1 MARSSAVTPGI
12 LTTHGPAQPHPT
24 PAGAPAGQP
33 RGWWSDTVG
42 YQIYIRSFA
51 DAGGDGVGDLQG
63 IISRLG
69 YLEQLGVQ
77 TVWITP
83 FYPSPMA
90 DAGYDVA
97 DPRDVEPAFGTL
109 ADFDQLLHE
118 AHGRGLRVV
127 IDLVPNHT
135 SSEHPWFQAALAAAH
150 GSPER
155 DRYLFRDGR
164 GPGAV
169 EPPNNWASIFGGP
182 AWTRVPDGQW
192 YLHIFDT
199 AQPDLNWRSPDVY
212 ADLRATLE
220 FWLDRGV
227 DGFRI
232 DVAHGMAKPDGL
244 PDAPPGGAAFDRRDF
259 ERAAALAAEVHEK
272 SSGPEDLAGSDGGV
286 VPIAHGGR
294 DPRFDDD
301 GVHEVH
307 RFIRSV
313 LDGYPGR
320 MTIGEVW
327 VDDDGRFAD
336 YIRPDELHQ
345 AFNFAILEAPFDAAA
360 IREAIDSSMA
370 STAGVGSLPV
380 WTLANHDKIRPVT
393 RFGGG
398 AVGQDRARA
407 ALLVELA
414 LPGAVYLYN
423 GEELGLPS
431 IDVPDEALQD
441 PTWVRSGFTERG
453 RDNCR
458 LPLPWAGE
466 TAPYGFSATRNT
478 WLPVPTE
485 YAALTVER
493 QLEDSDST
501 LNLVRKALQLR
512 ATRPELRGEEIDW
525 LAAPADCCA
534 FQRRGGGL
542 ICILNAG
549 DEPLPL
555 PAGDLLLASTAVID
569 HELPPNAAAWLL
581 PRD

>member
-1 MARSSAVTPGI
+1 MTNGI
-12 LTTHGPAQPHPT
+12 RTGQPPVAAQPDDHR
-24 PAGAPAGQP
+24 APARQP
-33 RGWWSDTVG
+33 RQWWAETVG

-51 DAGGDGVGDLQG
+51 DASGDGLGDMRG
-63 IISRLG
+63 IIDHLG
-69 YLEQLGVQ
+69 YLELLGVQ

-109 ADFDQLLHE
+109 SDFDELLGA
-118 AHGRGLRVV
+118 AHRRGMRVI

-135 SSEHPWFQAALAAAH
+135 SSAHPWFQAALAAGP

-164 GPGAV
+164 GPGGN

-199 AQPDLNWRSPDVY
+199 AQPDLNWRSADVHD
-212 ADLRATLE
+212 DLRATLE
-220 FWLDRGV
+220 FWLGRGV

-232 DVAHGMAKPDGL
+232 DVAHGMAKPAGL

-259 ERAAALAAEVHEK
+259 ELAAAAAAVEHEK
-272 SSGPEDLAGSDGGV
+272 STGPEDLAGSDGGV

-301 GVHEVH
+301 GVHDVH

-313 LDGYPGR
+313 LDQHPGR
-320 MTIGEVW
+320 MTVGEVW
-327 VDDDGRFAD
+327 VDDDQRFAD

-345 AFNFAILEAPFDAAA
+345 AFNFAILESPFDTVAL
-360 IREAIDSSMA
+360 REAIESSLA
-370 STAGVGSLPV
+370 STAAVGSLPV
-380 WTLANHDKIRPVT
+380 WTLSNHDKIRPVT

-398 AVGQDRARA
+398 EVGEARARA
-407 ALLVELA
+407 LLLVELA

-458 LPLPWAGE
+458 LPVPWSGE
-466 TAPYGFSATRNT
+466 VAPYGFSPRADT
-478 WLPVPTE
+478 WLPVPAE
-485 YAALTVER
+485 YGTLTVER
-493 QLEDSDST
+493 QLEDPGST
-501 LNLVRKALQLR
+501 LNLVRRAVELR
-512 ATRPELRGEEIDW
+512 GTRPEIRGDEIDW
-525 LAAPADCCA
+525 YGGPADCFA
-534 FQRRGGGL
+534 FQRREGGL
-542 ICILNAG
+542 ICVLNAG
-549 DEPLPL
+549 DTAVPL
-555 PAGDLLLASTAVID
+555 PAGELLLTSGALVD
-569 HELPPNAAAWLL
+569 DELPPDTAAWLL
-581 PRD
+581 PVG

>member
-1 MARSSAVTPGI
+1 MTNAIQTSPPTVQHRAPGA
-12 LTTHGPAQPHPT
+12 LAAQPR
-24 PAGAPAGQP
+24 Q
-33 RGWWSDTVG
+33 WWSDTVG

-51 DAGGDGVGDLQG
+51 DATGDGVGDMQG

-69 YLEQLGVQ
+69 YLELLGVE

-109 ADFDQLLHE
+109 TDFDELLRE

-135 SSEHPWFQAALAAAH
+135 SSAHPWFQAAIAAAP

-155 DRYLFRDGR
+155 NRYLFRDGS
-164 GPGAV
+164 GPDGS

-199 AQPDLNWRSPDVY
+199 QQPDLNWRSPDVH
-212 ADLRATLE
+212 ADLRDTLK

-232 DVAHGMAKPDGL
+232 DVAHGMSKPDGL

-259 ERAAALAAEVHEK
+259 ERAVAEAAVEHEM
-272 SSGPEDLAGSDGGV
+272 STGLVDLAGSDGGV

-301 GVHEVH
+301 GVHDVH

-313 LDGYPGR
+313 LDEHPDR

-327 VDDDGRFAD
+327 VDDDRRFAD

-345 AFNFAILEAPFDAAA
+345 AFNFAILEAPFDAVA
-360 IREAIDSSMA
+360 IRRAIDSSLA
-370 STAGVGSLPV
+370 STAAVGSLPV
-380 WTLANHDKIRPVT
+380 WTLSNHDKIRPVT

-398 AVGQDRARA
+398 AVGEARARA
-407 ALLVELA
+407 ILLVELA

-458 LPLPWAGE
+458 LPMPWTGDA
-466 TAPYGFSATRNT
+466 APYGFSSTTET
-478 WLPVPTE
+478 WLPIPTE
-485 YAALTVER
+485 YAALTAQR
-493 QLEDSDST
+493 QLDDPDST

-512 ATRPELRGEEIDW
+512 ASRPEIRGDEIDW
-525 LAAPADCCA
+525 YGAPAGCCA
-534 FQRRGGGL
+534 FQRRDGGV
-542 ICILNAG
+542 ICVLNAG
-549 DEPLPL
+549 DQPVPL
-555 PAGDLLLASTAVID
+555 PAGELLLASAALVD
-569 HELPPNAAAWLL
+569 DELPANAAAWLI
-581 PRD
+581 PTD

>member
-1 MARSSAVTPGI
+1 MAGLSDVTKAIP
-12 LTTHGPAQPHPT
+12 TTFPPDVLQAQAAAQPR
-24 PAGAPAGQP
+24 Q
-33 RGWWSDTVG
+33 WWSDTVG

-51 DAGGDGVGDLQG
+51 DATGDGVGDLQG

-69 YLEQLGVQ
+69 YLELIGIQ

-109 ADFDQLLHE
+109 ADFDELLRA

-135 SSEHPWFQAALAAAH
+135 SSAHPWFQAALAALP

-155 DRYLFRDGR
+155 DRYLFREGR
-164 GPGAV
+164 GPDGS

-192 YLHIFDT
+192 YLHLFDT

-232 DVAHGMAKPDGL
+232 DVAHGMSKPEGL
-244 PDAPPGGAAFDRRDF
+244 PDAPPGGAAFDRREF
-259 ERAAALAAEVHEK
+259 ELAVEEAAAEHEL
-272 SSGPEDLAGSDGGV
+272 STGLEDLAGSDGGV

-301 GVHEVH
+301 GVHGVH

-313 LDGYPGR
+313 LDEHPGR

-327 VDDDGRFAD
+327 VDDDRRFAD

-360 IREAIDSSMA
+360 IREAIDSSLA
-370 STAGVGSLPV
+370 STAAVGSLPV
-380 WTLANHDKIRPVT
+380 WTLSNHDKIRPVT

-398 AVGQDRARA
+398 SVGEARARA
-407 ALLVELA
+407 VLLVELA

-458 LPLPWAGE
+458 LPMPWTGDV
-466 TAPYGFSATRNT
+466 APYGFSSTPDT
-478 WLPVPTE
+478 WLPIPPE
-485 YAALTVER
+485 YAALTAER
-493 QLEDSDST
+493 QLDDPGST
-501 LNLVRKALQLR
+501 VNLVRRALELR
-512 ATRPELRGEEIDW
+512 ATRPELRGDDIDW
-525 LAAPADCCA
+525 FGAPAGCFA
-534 FQRRGGGL
+534 FQRRDGGL
-542 ICILNAG
+542 ICVLNAS
-549 DEPLPL
+549 DDPVPL
-555 PAGDLLLASTAVID
+555 PAGDLLLASAALVD
-569 HELPPNAAAWLL
+569 DELPADAAAWLL
-581 PRD
+581 PLD